1 MLLWKEIMGFS
12 FFPFL
17 KDDLSSFISQYL
29 LRPYD
34 VPTMLEGTGEA
45 IMPERG
51 LVLAFVA
58 LESSRERLTANKL
71 AQ

>member
-1 MLLWKEIMGFS
+1 MGFS

-17 KDDLSSFISQYL
+17 KADLSSFISQYL
-29 LRPYD
+29 LSPYD

-45 IMPERG
+45 LMPERG
-51 LVLAFVA
+51 LVLAFMA
-58 LESSRERLTANKL
+58 LESGRKRLTVNKL